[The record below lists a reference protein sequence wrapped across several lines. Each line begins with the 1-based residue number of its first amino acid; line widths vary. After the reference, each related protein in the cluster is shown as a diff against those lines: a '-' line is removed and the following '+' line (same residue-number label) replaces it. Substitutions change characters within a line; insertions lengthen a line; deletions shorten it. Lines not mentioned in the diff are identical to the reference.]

1 MISLIFAIIFLVIFI
16 FFVIAGGNYLLK
28 SALDHVLNNS
38 SDSNEGFANI
48 NQAENIVNPTD
59 SCKKIDF
66 ENKDKLNFQTATNIP
81 LSPNYYK
88 DHVGVLYTNETD
100 MNDLKNNLK
109 LDNTYC
115 LKKSKLLYDGIWD
128 DTIKKDGSYVYN
140 KWSLTDGDVSD
151 DFYCSNKLIEINR
164 PMPTNFVDMSA
175 TPTLGK
181 MPLYEFV
188 NDPIND
194 VNDTELTCFNVKDID
209 YPINLFR

>member
-28 SALDHVLNNS
+28 SVVDHVLNNS

-48 NQAENIVNPTD
+48 NHAENIVNPTD

-88 DHVGVLYTNETD
+88 DYVGVLYTNETD

-128 DTIKKDGSYVYN
+128 DTIKMDGSYVYN

-151 DFYCSNKLIEINR
+151 DFYCSNKLIEINI

-194 VNDTELTCFNVKDID
+194 VNDTELICFDVKDID
-209 YPINLFR
+209 YPIKLFT